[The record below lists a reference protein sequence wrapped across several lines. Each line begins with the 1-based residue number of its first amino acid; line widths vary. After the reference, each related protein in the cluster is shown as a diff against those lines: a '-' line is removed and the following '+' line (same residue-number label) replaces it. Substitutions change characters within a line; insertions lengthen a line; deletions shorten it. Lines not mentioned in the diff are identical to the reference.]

1 MGKQT
6 EKVIQVLSKLTMYNS
21 HTSQTKF
28 SIRAKCETLQ
38 YRIVTGNKSTITS
51 ADQLGI

>member
-6 EKVIQVLSKLTMYNS
+6 EKVIQELSKLTKYNS
-21 HTSQTKF
+21 HTSETKF
-28 SIRAKCETLQ
+28 FIRAKRETIQ
-38 YRIVTGNKSTITS
+38 YRIFTRNKSTITS